1 MDDYPLLHLLWT
13 MLMIFGFII
22 WFWPPITVFGDLF
35 RRHDCSG
42 GKEVLWLVFVL
53 VAPLLGVLA
62 YLIINGRHMA
72 ERRAAAMQAAQK
84 DFDDHVK
91 QVAGG
96 PAGEIERA
104 KALLDAGTISQ
115 AEFDA
120 IKQKALSA

>member
-13 MLMIFGFII
+13 MLMFFGFII
-22 WFWPPITVFGDLF
+22 WFWPPITVFGDPS
-35 RRHDCSG
+35 RCHDCSG

-53 VAPLLGVLA
+53 AAPLLGVLA

-72 ERRAAAMQAAQK
+72 ERRAAAMQAAWRQ
-84 DFDDHVK
+84 FDDHVR

-96 PAGEIERA
+96 PASEIEPA
-104 KALLDAGTISQ
+104 KALLDADTIFQ